1 MNDFEVQEISTG
13 YVPRPYQADMHIAMS
28 VKRFGIL
35 VFHRRAGKTI
45 GVVNELLDKSLVC
58 EKDHPQYAYIAPT
71 YGQAKRIAWN
81 VFKKYSKMIPLV
93 EYHEGELKITIH
105 RPHRK
110 DFSIIYLLGAENP
123 DSLAGL
129 YLDGVVLDEYSLMNP
144 IIWTLIVRPALSD
157 RKGWALFIGT
167 TRGMNHFHELY
178 QFALKHP
185 EHWYAR
191 LMTVADTKAI
201 DEDELALLRD
211 EMPEEQYLQ
220 EYMCSWNAALTGAYY
235 GKYISDLEKA
245 NKITNVSYDPS
256 SFVSTAWDLG
266 VGDTTAIWFF
276 QIIGTEVHIIDYY
289 ESSGQGLDHYV
300 KKIKE
305 KPYMY
310 DVHHLPHDARAR
322 SLETGT
328 TREETLRALKLGRI
342 NIIPKLAVEDGI
354 HAARMVLPR
363 CWFDAVKCERG
374 LAALK
379 NYQKKWDAKAKIY
392 LDTPLHDWSSNGAD
406 AFRYLSL
413 SIRPKRAIMNQSS
426 QTFVVDAEYTILD

>member
-1 MNDFEVQEISTG
+1 
-13 YVPRPYQADMHIAMS
+13 
-28 VKRFGIL
+28 
-35 VFHRRAGKTI
+35 
-45 GVVNELLDKSLVC
+45 
-58 EKDHPQYAYIAPT
+58 
-71 YGQAKRIAWN
+71 
-81 VFKKYSKMIPLV
+81 MIPLV

-110 DFSIIYLLGAENP
+110 DFITIYLLGAENP

-276 QIIGTEVHIIDYY
+276 QIIGTEVHRIDYY

-342 NIIPKLAVEDGI
+342 NIIPKLSVEDGI